1 MTSKSLASQRVLILF
16 ALTIFCSAFLLFQVQ
31 PMISKFILPW
41 FGGSPA
47 VWTTAMLFFQCVL
60 CAGYVYAHVLT
71 RLHSR
76 QWQAG
81 IHIALLLLGA
91 LLAFTILPGS
101 NWKPTGEEA
110 PALQV
115 LLILGA
121 SVGVPYFC
129 LATTGPLV
137 QHWFSHTAQ
146 TGSVYRLYALSN
158 IGSFAALLSFP
169 YMFEPWFD
177 LQQMSLWWGWGFGL
191 FVLLCLPIALGWGQK
206 TS

>member
-1 MTSKSLASQRVLILF
+1 
-16 ALTIFCSAFLLFQVQ
+16 
-31 PMISKFILPW
+31 MISKFILPW

-71 RLHSR
+71 RMHSR

-91 LLAFTILPGS
+91 LLASTILPDAS
-101 NWKPTGEEA
+101 WKPTGEEA

-121 SVGVPYFC
+121 SVGIPYFC

-169 YMFEPWFD
+169 YLFEPWFD
-177 LQQMSLWWGWGFGL
+177 LQQISNW
-191 FVLLCLPIALGWGQK
+191 
-206 TS
+206 

>member
-1 MTSKSLASQRVLILF
+1 MSSKSFASQRVLLLF
-16 ALTIFCSAFLLFQVQ
+16 ALTILCSAFLLFQVQ

-76 QWQAG
+76 QRQAG

-91 LLAFTILPGS
+91 LLAFTILPDAS
-101 NWKPTGEEA
+101 WKPTGEEA

-115 LLILGA
+115 LLILSA

-129 LATTGPLV
+129 WQPQALWCSTGFPTPHRPARFTGFMPCPTLAPLR
-137 QHWFSHTAQ
+137 HCCPSRIC
-146 TGSVYRLYALSN
+146 SS
-158 IGSFAALLSFP
+158 P
-169 YMFEPWFD
+169 
-177 LQQMSLWWGWGFGL
+177 GL
-191 FVLLCLPIALGWGQK
+191 TCNK
-206 TS
+206 